1 MGLASFNR
9 ARALKQ
15 EEVKEP
21 KQEEVKEDGKTAKRT
36 PTK

>member
-21 KQEEVKEDGKTAKRT
+21 KQEEVKDGKKTKRNG
-36 PTK
+36 K